1 MTFAMVRIG
10 WPNAAML
17 LALAVT
23 PLVATIW

>member
-10 WPNAAML
+10 WPNTATL

-23 PLVATIW
+23 PLVAAMW